1 MPAKPKSDW
10 LYSQVAVVRFPCLKP
25 NAHTCPN
32 VHTNTRITTIN
43 RMKWCVYSS
52 HFMPNKI
59 FELSE
64 SPSFG
69 DRQFHGAL
77 VFRFCRF
84 VCSLAFRLFCSR
96 SRSLS
101 PSFHFKLYVSC
112 FSSRLASPLHAVHT
126 LFLRCAKRA
135 FGASWLFDNAAI
147 LYFQRI
153 IVVVIV
159 DVAAACKTNIL
170 MHV

>member
-1 MPAKPKSDW
+1 MSRHHLAIGNFMVLLFFDF
-10 LYSQVAVVRFPCLKP
+10 AVLFVL
-25 NAHTCPN
+25 
-32 VHTNTRITTIN
+32 
-43 RMKWCVYSS
+43 W
-52 HFMPNKI
+52 
-59 FELSE
+59 
-64 SPSFG
+64 
-69 DRQFHGAL
+69 
-77 VFRFCRF
+77 RF
-84 VCSLAFRLFCSR
+84 VFFALALA
-96 SRSLS
+96 LS